1 MGKSQDQK
9 NYDSAMSGFQNF
21 ANTGGYS
28 PEDVQNMRARAQS
41 GVTTAY
47 GNTMRNLDRARALG
61 GVGGSPNYIAAV
73 SKAQRELPQQLS
85 DAETNINSQ
94 LAQNIAGNKL
104 QGLGGMGQLYG
115 ASQGSHGQPWYQT
128 ALGVAGTVA
137 PFFGLSDRNK
147 KKDIRPLDGSFRDRL
162 TKLPLY
168 TWKYK
173 GDRTTHMGPMAQ
185 EFKKMFGVGD
195 GKTIHSSDA
204 IGVFLASAKE
214 AMADGAR
221 P

>member
-9 NYDSAMSGFQNF
+9 NYDSAMSGFQGF

-28 PEDVQNMRARAQS
+28 PEDVAAMRQRAQS
-41 GVTTAY
+41 GVTAAY
-47 GNTMRNLDRARALG
+47 GNTMMNLDRARALG

-85 DAETNINSQ
+85 DATTNVNAT
-94 LAQNIAGNKL
+94 LAQQIAGNKL
-104 QGLGGMGQLYG
+104 QGLQGMGQLYG
-115 ASQGSHGQPWYQT
+115 ASQGAHGSSPWQT
-128 ALGVAGTVA
+128 GLGIAGTIA
-137 PFFGLSDRNK
+137 PFFGLSDRNAK
-147 KKDIRPLDGSFRDRL
+147 EDIKPLSKDTFRSRL
-162 TKLPLY
+162 KELPLY

-173 GDRTTHMGPMAQ
+173 GDKTTHMGPMAQ
-185 EFKKMFGVGD
+185 EFKKIFGVGD

-214 AMADGAR
+214 AMANG
-221 P
+221 